1 MVKKTDSG
9 IITSIFCTAGLHF
22 TTLPVEYVIVVYL
35 FTVTVKIFCVKKHGC
50 LIISVWYHNHWGRT

>member
-35 FTVTVKIFCVKKHGC
+35 FTVTVKIFVSKNTVA
-50 LIISVWYHNHWGRT
+50 L